1 MPFRAGSHYT
11 NVVEVSPENVT
22 VILGRYRLDSLIG
35 EGGMAS
41 VWKAKDLT
49 LARPVAVKILYAR
62 DDRDEQ
68 ALVDQ
73 FLREARIAAAVQH
86 RNVIHIVDFGTTAE
100 GRPFMVME
108 LLEGE
113 SLGARMHRGP
123 PMELDEV
130 VHVACMTLRGLQ
142 AVHDAGIIHR
152 DLKPDNIF
160 LKADGSGTFPKILD
174 FGISRSVEPSS
185 GRRSALTTK
194 EGIIVGTPEYMSPE
208 QARGLK
214 DIDKRTD
221 LYSMGVILYESLTGR
236 LPFQSENIGDL
247 IIQIVTA
254 TSQPAHE
261 ANPSVPL
268 AVSRV
273 IEKAM
278 ARSPGA
284 RYADATQMQ
293 QALLEAAE
301 SVLGGGNSLRR
312 SISDMPPPM
321 ASMPARPISPAAMRP
336 LGSPPPPAPA
346 AAQGQQAVG
355 SELLLGDVEVG
366 RELELAVEPAEVA
379 RGITLD
385 IDVEPARGGFR
396 RRDWLFA
403 LAVIGAAGS
412 AWALGLLDASEPESV
427 TVTVPPAAAPV
438 IPTTPVVA
446 PAPLEPELLT
456 VRLRNV
462 PPGASVTLDDQPA
475 AGDSLEMPK
484 DGKPRV
490 IKVSAPNKVAWQ
502 VVHASTDSAV
512 YDVWLA
518 DKPVAKPAAARPP
531 ASARPR
537 GKQKP
542 APGALRQLDF

>member
-1 MPFRAGSHYT
+1 
-11 NVVEVSPENVT
+11 
-22 VILGRYRLDSLIG
+22 
-35 EGGMAS
+35 MAS
-41 VWKAKDLT
+41 VWRAKDLT

-62 DDRDEQ
+62 DDRDEK

-86 RNVIHIVDFGTTAE
+86 RNVIHTVDFGTTAE

-113 SLGARMHRGP
+113 SLGDRMHRGP
-123 PMELDEV
+123 PMELDEI
-130 VHVACMTLRGLQ
+130 VHFACMTLRGLQ

-152 DLKPDNIF
+152 DLKPDNIY
-160 LKADGSGTFPKILD
+160 LKTDGSGIFPKILD

-208 QARGLK
+208 QARGLR

-221 LYSMGVILYESLTGR
+221 LYSMGVILYECLTGK

-254 TSQPAHE
+254 TAETAHE
-261 ANPSVPL
+261 VNRSIPL
-268 AVSRV
+268 AVSKV

-278 ARSPGA
+278 SRAPGA

-293 QALLEAAE
+293 HALLEAAE
-301 SVLGGGNSLRR
+301 SVIAGSALRR
-312 SISDMPPPM
+312 SISDMPPAM
-321 ASMPARPISPAAMRP
+321 TNSAARPVAPSPAPSPLRP
-336 LGSPPPPAPA
+336 AAPAPA
-346 AAQGQQAVG
+346 GQPKAAAVRPVG
-355 SELLLGDVEVG
+355 TEMPLDAVDVPG
-366 RELELAVEPAEVA
+366 LELAVDPEMA

-385 IDVEPARGGFR
+385 IEVEPARGAFR
-396 RRDWLFA
+396 TRDWMFA
-403 LAVIGAAGS
+403 LAVLVAATG
-412 AWALGLLDASEPESV
+412 AWAIGLFDASEPDPV
-427 TVTVPPAAAPV
+427 VMPAPVAAPV
-438 IPTTPVVA
+438 PVAPPPVVEA
-446 PAPLEPELLT
+446 PKPEVSS

-462 PPGASVTLDDQPA
+462 PPDGAVTVDEQPVS
-475 AGDSLEMPK
+475 GDSLELPK

-490 IKVSAPNKVAWQ
+490 IRVTAPNKVAWQ
-502 VVHASTDSAV
+502 VVHPSTEPAV

-518 DKPVAKPAAARPP
+518 NKPAARAPREPITRP
-531 ASARPR
+531 
-537 GKQKP
+537 KP
-542 APGALRQLDF
+542 KPKTAPNALRQLDF